1 MNTIEVKNIIKSFD
15 GKLALDNI
23 SFSIESGEIFGFLG
37 PSGAGKTTTIN
48 ILTGQ
53 ALADGGFAKVM
64 GKESQ
69 SLTDKDMSQFGLMS
83 DTLGF
88 YEKMSLYKNLEFFA
102 RFHQIP
108 LERLDNL
115 LKYLDLWEDRQK
127 KAEKLSTGMKQR
139 MLLIRAVLHEPN
151 VLFLDEPT
159 SGLDP
164 VMTQKV
170 HTLLREIVTQ
180 GTSIFLTTH
189 DMQEATK
196 LCDRVAL
203 LHKGKIQEQGSPRAL
218 IDKYRKD
225 DKVRVRLHSGEEL
238 VIPQADLSQYW
249 SKGIASVHS
258 QEPSLES
265 IFIELTG
272 EKFNG

>member
-1 MNTIEVKNIIKSFD
+1 
-15 GKLALDNI
+15 
-23 SFSIESGEIFGFLG
+23 
-37 PSGAGKTTTIN
+37 
-48 ILTGQ
+48 
-53 ALADGGFAKVM
+53 
-64 GKESQ
+64 
-69 SLTDKDMSQFGLMS
+69 
-83 DTLGF
+83 
-88 YEKMSLYKNLEFFA
+88 
-102 RFHQIP
+102 
-108 LERLDNL
+108 
-115 LKYLDLWEDRQK
+115 
-127 KAEKLSTGMKQR
+127 
-139 MLLIRAVLHEPN
+139 
-151 VLFLDEPT
+151 
-159 SGLDP
+159 
-164 VMTQKV
+164 MTQKV

-203 LHKGKIQEQGSPRAL
+203 LHKGKIQEQGSPSAL

-272 EKFNG
+272 EKFNGYSFKMFDLVKMAVPIRQ